1 MLEGLN
7 PMQRMRSARQTF
19 FNSLLGIFLT
29 AIPFLGLQDAWA
41 QITFMPLSAGP
52 DPSQGDDLGSAA
64 PANLYPIGAVPA
76 PLYSMG
82 GAPVDPFGG
91 YGYNPAPTTP
101 WGGMWAPGGYA
112 PGGFSPGLALY
123 DSSWHW
129 QLFPHGWMYPSYLA
143 SQRESRMGAT
153 FFYEKTEDWLVDL
166 AIGGRVGIS
175 RWGTD
180 DLIRPEGFQLDA
192 EAAVFPRFRL
202 DSTRE
207 FVSADFRGGLPLTF
221 RRGPFEA
228 KLGYYHFSSH
238 LGDVYIEN
246 HPGVL
251 RAPYTRD
258 AIVLGVALRPVED
271 FRIYV
276 EADYAF
282 YVFGNADPWQFQFGV
297 DWSTLRPTGI
307 RGAPFFAINGMIR
320 EDVKFGGNLTV
331 QSGWQW
337 RGQSGQLLRAGVH
350 YFNGKSNQGQ
360 FFNDFEHQI
369 GLGVW
374 YDF

>member
-1 MLEGLN
+1 
-7 PMQRMRSARQTF
+7 MQRTESVRKKALRF
-19 FNSLLGIFLT
+19 VLGVFLT
-29 AIPFLGLQDAWA
+29 AVAGLDARPAWA
-41 QITFMPLSAGP
+41 QITFMPISAAP
-52 DPSQGDDLGSAA
+52 DPAQDDDLGTSGPTNLAPISSA
-64 PANLYPIGAVPA
+64 P
-76 PLYSMG
+76 M
-82 GAPVDPFGG
+82 DPFGG
-91 YGYNPAPTTP
+91 YGYSPAPNGY
-101 WGGMWAPGGYA
+101 WGGQTPGMY
-112 PGGFSPGLALY
+112 SPGLAIY
-123 DSSWHW
+123 DSSWRW

-143 SQRESRMGAT
+143 NQRESRMGAT
-153 FFYEKTEDWLVDL
+153 FHYERTEHWLADL
-166 AIGGRVGIS
+166 AIGGRLGLS

-180 DLIRPEGFQLDA
+180 DLIRPEGFQLDV
-192 EAAVFPRFRL
+192 EGAVFPRFRL

-207 FVSADFRGGLPLTF
+207 FSSADFRGGLPLTF

-228 KLGYYHFSSH
+228 KLGYYHLSSH
-238 LGDVYIEN
+238 LGDMYIEN
-246 HPGVL
+246 HPGAL

-258 AIVLGVALRPVED
+258 AIVLGIGLRPVED

-282 YVFGNADPWQFQFGV
+282 HTFGNADPWQFQFGV
-297 DWSTLRPTGI
+297 DWSTLRPTGL
-307 RGAPFFAINGMIR
+307 RGAPFFAVNGMIR

-337 RGQSGQLLRAGVH
+337 RGQAGQSLRAGVH
-350 YFNGKSNQGQ
+350 YLNGKSNQGQ

>member
-1 MLEGLN
+1 
-7 PMQRMRSARQTF
+7 MQRTESARQAALRLVLGV
-19 FNSLLGIFLT
+19 LLA
-29 AIPFLGLQDAWA
+29 AISCCGPTSALA
-41 QITFMPLSAGP
+41 QITFMPISAAP
-52 DPSQGDDLGSAA
+52 DPAQDDDLGPAA
-64 PANLYPIGAVPA
+64 PGTLSPMVAA
-76 PLYSMG
+76 PL
-82 GAPVDPFGG
+82 DPLGG
-91 YGYNPAPTTP
+91 YGYNPSSGGYWGAPS
-101 WGGMWAPGGYA
+101 APGMYA
-112 PGGFSPGLALY
+112 PGLAVY
-123 DSSWHW
+123 DSSWQW
-129 QLFPHGWMYPSYLA
+129 QLFPRGWMYPSYLA
-143 SQRESRMGAT
+143 SQRESRLGAT
-153 FFYEKTEDWLVDL
+153 FHYERTEHWLADL
-166 AIGGRVGIS
+166 AIGGRVGLS

-238 LGDVYIEN
+238 LGDMYIQN
-246 HPGVL
+246 HPGAV
-251 RAPYTRD
+251 RSPYTRD
-258 AIVLGVALRPVED
+258 AIVLGVGLRPVED

-282 YVFGNADPWQFQFGV
+282 HTFGNADPWQFQFGV
-297 DWSTLRPTGI
+297 DWSTLRPTGL
-307 RGAPFFAINGMIR
+307 RGSPFFAVNGMIR

-331 QSGWQW
+331 QTGWQW
-337 RGQSGQLLRAGVH
+337 RGQAGQLLRTGVH